1 MTRHDP
7 DRPVPDAVRAAVTV
21 GLAAIIVGL
30 VLSVAAN
37 SGSGASTLVRTIK
50 ERLFAPWL
58 APAWLD
64 LGFEHP
70 LTYGL
75 PEDGDHVLEIRRRK
89 MEGGGAATLEFPGPL
104 RGERAAR
111 WRRLARA
118 VATATA
124 EENDDGPQ
132 LAAAL
137 GAGSFARLG
146 ADDVTVRVLRWP
158 LPERNVVPPGA
169 PAEVYTARVRRVGD
183 DLQLIKAEPAGEVAP
198 LLRPDRGRP

>member
-7 DRPVPDAVRAAVTV
+7 GRPVPDAVHAAVTV
-21 GLAAIIVGL
+21 GLAALIVGL

-37 SGSGASTLVRTIK
+37 SGSGASPLVRTIK

-75 PEDGDHVLEIRRRK
+75 PEDGDHMLEIRRRK
-89 MEGGGAATLEFPGPL
+89 EAGVAATALVFPGPF

-124 EENDDGPQ
+124 QENDDGPR

-137 GAGSFARLG
+137 GAGSFGRLG
-146 ADDVTVRVLRWP
+146 VDDVTVRILRWP
-158 LPERNVVPPGA
+158 VPERNVVPPAA
-169 PAEVYTARVRRVGD
+169 PVEISTARVRRVGD
-183 DLQLIKAEPAGEVAP
+183 DLQLIKEEPAGEVAP

>member
-7 DRPVPDAVRAAVTV
+7 GRPVPDAVRAAVTV
-21 GLAAIIVGL
+21 GLAALIVGL
-30 VLSVAAN
+30 VLSTAAN
-37 SGSGASTLVRTIK
+37 SGSGASPLVRTIK

-89 MEGGGAATLEFPGPL
+89 EEGGAATTRAFPGPL

-124 EENDDGPQ
+124 QENDDGPR

-146 ADDVTVRVLRWP
+146 ADDVTVRILRWTV
-158 LPERNVVPPGA
+158 PERNVAPPA
-169 PAEVYTARVRRVGD
+169 TPAEIYSARIRRVGD
-183 DLQLIKAEPAGEVAP
+183 DLQLIKAEPEGEVAP